1 MADIK
6 ELADMNDEEFMEN
19 ADKIEPEEES
29 NEDSQNSSEEENA
42 APANEEETED
52 NAEVDNSGSSSGS
65 NNEVSEADSEATSQE
80 ESSEDKASESSSEEQ
95 AAPVMSAED
104 YEQFYKQVMMP
115 IKANGKLIKL
125 NSANDVISLI
135 QQGAN
140 YTKKMQSIAPYRKQL
155 KMLEDNELLDN
166 DKIRFLIDVAK
177 HDKDAIRK
185 LLSEAKIDASDL
197 SYDDETDEEGN
208 PKPVQY
214 YPKTPNVS
222 DQEVAWS
229 EAWKELLEQE
239 KLDNVNTHDIIIN
252 MDSASQKQVYEN
264 PQILGLMHMTQAC
277 GAYDKIVN
285 EMDRL
290 KTLGY
295 IQENAPFL
303 STFVEVK
310 NLMLQ
315 HGLLNDEVAKLN
327 GGTLPQELARRAYP
341 PKKNTVADDK
351 RVKAAAPSRS
361 TGKRTKPFLNPL
373 NMSDEEFL
381 KRYDEI

>member
-1 MADIK
+1 MADIE
-6 ELADMNDEEFMEN
+6 ELANMTDEEFEKIADIEEPEDNNPSDDNPQDDNTPDDDTKDEDNEPSDSGSENDSTDNEPTSTEPDDANKADESSKQDEQVQIPALEN
-19 ADKIEPEEES
+19 A
-29 NEDSQNSSEEENA
+29 
-42 APANEEETED
+42 
-52 NAEVDNSGSSSGS
+52 
-65 NNEVSEADSEATSQE
+65 
-80 ESSEDKASESSSEEQ
+80 EQ
-95 AAPVMSAED
+95 
-104 YEQFYKQVMMP
+104 YEQFYKQVMAP

-166 DKIRFLIDVAK
+166 DKLRFLIDVAK
-177 HDKDAIRK
+177 HDKDAIKK
-185 LLSEAKIDASDL
+185 LLSEAKIDASEL
-197 SYDDETDEEGN
+197 SYEEELDDEGN

-239 KLDNVNTHDIIIN
+239 KLDNVDTHSVIMN
-252 MDSASQKQVYEN
+252 MDSISQKQVYEN

-277 GAYDKIVN
+277 GAYDKIVA

-295 IQENAPFL
+295 IKNEAPFL
-303 STFVEVK
+303 STFIEVK

-327 GGTLPQELARRAYP
+327 GSSIPNQAIAKGPAP
-341 PKKNTVADDK
+341 SKKTTVANDK
-351 RVKAAAPSRS
+351 KAKAAAPSRS
-361 TGKRTKPFLNPL
+361 TGKSMKPFLNPL

-381 KRYDEI
+381 KHYDEI

>member
-1 MADIK
+1 MADIE
-6 ELADMNDEEFMEN
+6 ELANMTDEEFEKIADIEEPEDNNPSDDNPQDDNTPDDDTKDEDNEPSDSGSDDNSTDNEPTSTEPDNANKADESPKQDEQVQIPALEN
-19 ADKIEPEEES
+19 A
-29 NEDSQNSSEEENA
+29 
-42 APANEEETED
+42 
-52 NAEVDNSGSSSGS
+52 
-65 NNEVSEADSEATSQE
+65 
-80 ESSEDKASESSSEEQ
+80 EQ
-95 AAPVMSAED
+95 
-104 YEQFYKQVMMP
+104 YEQFYKQVMAP

-166 DKIRFLIDVAK
+166 DKLRFLIDVAK
-177 HDKDAIRK
+177 HDKDAIKK
-185 LLSEAKIDASDL
+185 LLSEAKIDATEL
-197 SYDDETDEEGN
+197 SYEEELDDEGN

-239 KLDNVNTHDIIIN
+239 KLDNVDTHSVIMN
-252 MDSASQKQVYEN
+252 MDSISQKQVYEN
-264 PQILGLMHMTQAC
+264 PQILGLMHMTQTC
-277 GAYDKIVN
+277 GAYDKIVA

-295 IQENAPFL
+295 IKDEAPFL
-303 STFVEVK
+303 STFIEVK

-327 GGTLPQELARRAYP
+327 GGSIPNQAIAKGP
-341 PKKNTVADDK
+341 APSKKTTVANDK
-351 RVKAAAPSRS
+351 KAKAAAPSRS
-361 TGKRTKPFLNPL
+361 TGKSTKPFLNPL

-381 KRYDEI
+381 KHYDEI

>member
-1 MADIK
+1 M
-6 ELADMNDEEFMEN
+6 ADMNELVNMSDEEFEQYLN
-19 ADKIEPEEES
+19 SDEPEEKEEEKTSDPEPQEEES
-29 NEDSQNSSEEENA
+29 AEPEPEPEEKEEPSSTGSEDENEPAPSEEEKTDDSKEPESQETVQI
-42 APANEEETED
+42 PALE
-52 NAEVDNSGSSSGS
+52 NAE
-65 NNEVSEADSEATSQE
+65 Q
-80 ESSEDKASESSSEEQ
+80 
-95 AAPVMSAED
+95 
-104 YEQFYKQVMMP
+104 YEQFYKQVMAP

-155 KMLEDNELLDN
+155 KLLEDNELLD
-166 DKIRFLIDVAK
+166 DEKLRFLIDVAK

-185 LLSEAKIDASDL
+185 LLSDAKIDASEL
-197 SYDDETDEEGN
+197 SNDEELDDEGN

-214 YPKTPNVS
+214 YPKTPIVS

-239 KLDNVNTHDIIIN
+239 KLDNVDTHSVIMN
-252 MDSASQKQVYEN
+252 MDSISQKQVYEN

-277 GAYDKIVN
+277 GAYDKIVA

-295 IQENAPFL
+295 IKDNAPFL
-303 STFVEVK
+303 STFIEVK

-315 HGLLNDEVAKLN
+315 HGLLNEEVRKLN
-327 GGTLPQELARRAYP
+327 GGNLPQEVGRGP
-341 PKKNTVADDK
+341 VSSIKKNTTVANDK
-351 RVKAAAPSRS
+351 KAKAAAPSRS
-361 TGKRTKPFLNPL
+361 TGKSTKPFLNPL

-381 KRYDEI
+381 KHYDEI

>member
-1 MADIK
+1 MADIN
-6 ELADMNDEEFMEN
+6 ELANMTDEEFEKI
-19 ADKIEPEEES
+19 ADTLEPEE
-29 NEDSQNSSEEENA
+29 
-42 APANEEETED
+42 
-52 NAEVDNSGSSSGS
+52 
-65 NNEVSEADSEATSQE
+65 NNESSQE
-80 ESSEDKASESSSEEQ
+80 ESNVDEHTSSDEDNEPSDSGSTEDNQQDSTEPTSTEPEANKADESKEE
-95 AAPVMSAED
+95 AVAIPALENAEQ
-104 YEQFYKQVMMP
+104 YEQFYKQVMAP

-125 NSANDVISLI
+125 NSASDVISLI

-155 KMLEDNELLDN
+155 KMLEDNQLLDN
-166 DKIRFLIDVAK
+166 NKLRFLIDIAK
-177 HDKDAIRK
+177 HDKDAIKK
-185 LLSEAKIDASDL
+185 LLSDAKLDASEL
-197 SYDDETDEEGN
+197 SYEEELDDEGN

-239 KLDNVNTHDIIIN
+239 KLDNVDTHSVIMN
-252 MDSASQKQVYEN
+252 MDSISQKQVYEN

-277 GAYDKIVN
+277 GAYDKIVA

-295 IQENAPFL
+295 IQENTPFL

-310 NLMLQ
+310 NMMLQ
-315 HGLLNDEVAKLN
+315 QGRLNEEVKRLN
-327 GGTLPQELARRAYP
+327 GGTMPLEIKQGPIP
-341 PKKNTVADDK
+341 SKKGTLSNDK
-351 RVKAAAPSRS
+351 QVRAAAPSRS
-361 TGKRTKPFLNPL
+361 SGKSTKPFLNPL

-381 KRYDEI
+381 KHYDEI

>member
-1 MADIK
+1 MADID
-6 ELADMNDEEFMEN
+6 ELANMTDEEFEKI
-19 ADKIEPEEES
+19 ADIEEPEDNNPS
-29 NEDSQNSSEEENA
+29 DDNPQDDNT
-42 APANEEETED
+42 PDDDDTKDED
-52 NAEVDNSGSSSGS
+52 NEPSNSGSNDDSTG
-65 NNEVSEADSEATSQE
+65 NEPTSTEPDDANKAD
-80 ESSEDKASESSSEEQ
+80 ESPKQDEQ
-95 AAPVMSAED
+95 DQIPALENAEQ
-104 YEQFYKQVMMP
+104 YEQFYKQVMAP

-166 DKIRFLIDVAK
+166 DKLRFLIDVAK
-177 HDKDAIRK
+177 HDKDAIKK
-185 LLSEAKIDASDL
+185 LLSEAKIDASEL
-197 SYDDETDEEGN
+197 SYDEELDDEGN

-239 KLDNVNTHDIIIN
+239 KLDNVDTHSVIMN
-252 MDSASQKQVYEN
+252 MDSISQKQVYEN

-277 GAYDKIVN
+277 GAYDKIVA

-295 IQENAPFL
+295 IKNEAPFL
-303 STFVEVK
+303 STFIEVK

-327 GGTLPQELARRAYP
+327 GGSIPNQAIAKGP
-341 PKKNTVADDK
+341 APSKKTTVANDK
-351 RVKAAAPSRS
+351 KAKAAAPSRS
-361 TGKRTKPFLNPL
+361 TGKSTKPFLNPL

-381 KRYDEI
+381 KHYDEI

>member
-1 MADIK
+1 MADLNELENMSDDEFLEAYKK
-6 ELADMNDEEFMEN
+6 ED
-19 ADKIEPEEES
+19 EPEEKKEEPAEES
-29 NEDSQNSSEEENA
+29 RA
-42 APANEEETED
+42 EETEEPSD
-52 NAEVDNSGSSSGS
+52 ADENVGDDASSSGS
-65 NNEVSEADSEATSQE
+65 DNEEQASGNEEADKPAE
-80 ESSEDKASESSSEEQ
+80 ESSKDAETIPALENAEQ
-95 AAPVMSAED
+95 
-104 YEQFYKQVMMP
+104 YEQFYKQVMAP

-166 DKIRFLIDVAK
+166 DKLRFLIDVAK
-177 HDKDAIRK
+177 HDKDAIKK
-185 LLSEAKIDASDL
+185 LLSEAKLDASEL
-197 SYDDETDEEGN
+197 SYDEEIDDEGN
-208 PKPVQY
+208 PKPVPY
-214 YPKTPNVS
+214 YPKTPTVS

-239 KLDNVNTHDIIIN
+239 KLDNVDTHSVIMN

-277 GAYDKIVN
+277 GAYDKIVA

-295 IQENAPFL
+295 IHDNAPFL
-303 STFVEVK
+303 STFIEVK

-315 HGLLNDEVAKLN
+315 HGMLNEEVQKLN
-327 GGTLPQELARRAYP
+327 GASAQEIARKAYP
-341 PKKNTVADDK
+341 AKKANVANDK
-351 RVKAAAPSRS
+351 KARAAAPSRS
-361 TGKRTKPFLNPL
+361 SGKSTKPFLNPL

-381 KRYDEI
+381 KHYNEI